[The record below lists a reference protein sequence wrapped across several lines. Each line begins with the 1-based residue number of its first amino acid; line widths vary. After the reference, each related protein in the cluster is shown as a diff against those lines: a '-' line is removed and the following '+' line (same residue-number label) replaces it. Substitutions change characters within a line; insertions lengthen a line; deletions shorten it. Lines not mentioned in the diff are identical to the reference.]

1 MIDINFNFEEMI
13 QGLDEASGEYQNLL
27 ERGFARANLQIIH
40 KFQDEQLS
48 GRRSGDVGLNVRT
61 GNLRDSLHSVVTV
74 DSEAITATIYNRGAD
89 YWAYHQDGS
98 DRLRKRLFIEE
109 DFEDSG
115 EKLYSSEIEIAMQ
128 ALG

>member
-1 MIDINFNFEEMI
+1 MNLNFEF
-13 QGLDEASGEYQNLL
+13 NLL
-27 ERGFARANLQIIH
+27 NGEIEDLSEEYKAALEKGFARAGMNLIY

-61 GNLRDSLHSVVTV
+61 GNLRDSLRSVVTV
-74 DSEAITATIYNRGAD
+74 DSEAITNTIYNRGAD

-115 EKLYSSEIEIAMQ
+115 AKLYTSEIEIAMQ
-128 ALG
+128 VIG